1 MFTGHYGVSFAATV
15 FTPRTSL
22 GTLFLAVQ
30 FLDVANA
37 LIQPFSFL
45 TDPHP
50 RREQSSRPNLARGM
64 CNRHEGE
71 SECEPPTSPR
81 FVL

>member
-37 LIQPFSFL
+37 LIQPL
-45 TDPHP
+45 
-50 RREQSSRPNLARGM
+50 
-64 CNRHEGE
+64 EGE
-71 SECEPPTSPR
+71 CRSAVYEAEDSLTVGPLPENTR
-81 FVL
+81 